1 MFVGPSAGP
10 AIIRDLQKL
19 NFHYS
24 LHKILL
30 LDAKYVE
37 PEKSI
42 LFPYTPV
49 TSVSIT
55 VLFHPL
61 LQARLVFWLKF
72 FVHSSNNPLVLHV
85 VSI

>member
-24 LHKILL
+24 AHKILL
-30 LDAKYVE
+30 LDAKYAG
-37 PEKSI
+37 PQKSI
-42 LFPYTPV
+42 LFPHTPV
-49 TSVSIT
+49 TSV
-55 VLFHPL
+55 
-61 LQARLVFWLKF
+61 FWLKIC
-72 FVHSSNNPLVLHV
+72 VHSSNNPLVLHV